1 MANHT
6 NSIELKIK
14 SLEEEQKEIYDK
26 IYSIEEIM
34 YGPFDYDYEEVPNF
48 EYDEDMDRQ
57 TPICQEEI
65 DLERLQQK
73 LWYVEEELGELRRSV
88 FLEKIL
94 IDIVENSTKVIQSD
108 LLDREKLAE
117 SIAKLIINQE
127 DNSDLSIGILG
138 KWGSGKTTFLNMVYT
153 KLEDENKVVAFN
165 ASKYDDQEQI
175 WFSLLSAV
183 SKKYLSNG
191 MEVSQKFKFLY
202 KSLKEKKELSAI
214 YIPGILTVIYFLT
227 ILLILK
233 FHVDKTLLPLYTV
246 ASSGIGYLA
255 LKSIKKSYKSL
266 EKYFLSTNEQMLKQ
280 LRYPNYRELLGTRE
294 NVRTELVVFK
304 NLIVSK
310 KTKLVSKKTRLKNLV
325 IMIDELDRCSEKTIK
340 SFFSSI
346 EAFIDI
352 PGIIFIFSFN
362 PDIVYPAINNNLE
375 NTPNPNVGIEF
386 IEKYVN
392 LFLTLPSV
400 TSYKRYIESLLN
412 NIISVDDVNN
422 LSKLIDFISNTKDTS
437 PREIKKLL
445 DLSLIYY
452 KEFTRLSYQEFL
464 TILILQY
471 YFSIFDYLESK
482 RFKNTQFLNINSF
495 QLKKLIG
502 GKYPDELFELIIS
515 LLPNIN
521 VNTITIHLKEINNII
536 KYIK

>member
-26 IYSIEEIM
+26 IYNIEEIM
-34 YGPFDYDYEEVPNF
+34 YGPFDYDYDYEEVPNF

-127 DNSDLSIGILG
+127 DNSNLSIGILG
-138 KWGSGKTTFLNMVYT
+138 KWGSGKTTFLNMIHT
-153 KLEDENKVVAFN
+153 KLEDENTVVAFN

-255 LKSIKKSYKSL
+255 LKSIKKSYKLL

-294 NVRTELVVFK
+294 NVRTELAVFK

-310 KTKLVSKKTRLKNLV
+310 KNKTK
-325 IMIDELDRCSEKTIK
+325 K
-340 SFFSSI
+340 SCNY
-346 EAFIDI
+346 D
-352 PGIIFIFSFN
+352 
-362 PDIVYPAINNNLE
+362 
-375 NTPNPNVGIEF
+375 
-386 IEKYVN
+386 
-392 LFLTLPSV
+392 
-400 TSYKRYIESLLN
+400 
-412 NIISVDDVNN
+412 
-422 LSKLIDFISNTKDTS
+422 
-437 PREIKKLL
+437 
-445 DLSLIYY
+445 
-452 KEFTRLSYQEFL
+452 
-464 TILILQY
+464 
-471 YFSIFDYLESK
+471 
-482 RFKNTQFLNINSF
+482 
-495 QLKKLIG
+495 
-502 GKYPDELFELIIS
+502 
-515 LLPNIN
+515 
-521 VNTITIHLKEINNII
+521 
-536 KYIK
+536 

>member
-26 IYSIEEIM
+26 IYNIEEIM

-127 DNSDLSIGILG
+127 DNSNLSIGILG
-138 KWGSGKTTFLNMVYT
+138 KWGSGKTTFLNMIHT
-153 KLEDENKVVAFN
+153 KLEDENTVVAFN

-294 NVRTELVVFK
+294 NVRTELAVFK

-310 KTKLVSKKTRLKNLV
+310 KTKLKNLV

-521 VNTITIHLKEINNII
+521 VNTITIHSKEINNII

>member
-26 IYSIEEIM
+26 IYNIEEIM

-127 DNSDLSIGILG
+127 DNSNLSIGILG
-138 KWGSGKTTFLNMVYT
+138 KWGSGKTTFLNMIKT
-153 KLEDENKVVAFN
+153 KLEDKNTVVAFN

-294 NVRTELVVFK
+294 NVRTELAVFK

-310 KTKLVSKKTRLKNLV
+310 KTKLVSKKTKLKNLV

>member
-26 IYSIEEIM
+26 IYNIEEIM

-127 DNSDLSIGILG
+127 DNSNLSIGILG
-138 KWGSGKTTFLNMVYT
+138 KWGSGKTTFLNMIHT
-153 KLEDENKVVAFN
+153 KLEDKNTVVAFN

-294 NVRTELVVFK
+294 NVRTELAVFK

-310 KTKLVSKKTRLKNLV
+310 KTKLKNLV

-375 NTPNPNVGIEF
+375 NTSNPNVGIEF

>member
-26 IYSIEEIM
+26 IYNIEEIM

-138 KWGSGKTTFLNMVYT
+138 KWGSGKTTFLNMIHT
-153 KLEDENKVVAFN
+153 KLKDENKVVLFN

-294 NVRTELVVFK
+294 NVRTELAVFQ

-310 KTKLVSKKTRLKNLV
+310 KTKLKNLV

-375 NTPNPNVGIEF
+375 NTSNPNVGIEF

-482 RFKNTQFLNINSF
+482 KFKNTQFLNFNSF
-495 QLKKLIG
+495 QLKQLIG
-502 GKYPDELFELIIS
+502 EKYPDELFALIIS

>member
-26 IYSIEEIM
+26 IYNIEEIM

-127 DNSDLSIGILG
+127 DNSNLSIGILG
-138 KWGSGKTTFLNMVYT
+138 KWGSGKTTFLNMIHT
-153 KLEDENKVVAFN
+153 KLEDENTVVAFN

-227 ILLILK
+227 ILLIL
-233 FHVDKTLLPLYTV
+233 TCC
-246 ASSGIGYLA
+246 AS
-255 LKSIKKSYKSL
+255 
-266 EKYFLSTNEQMLKQ
+266 
-280 LRYPNYRELLGTRE
+280 
-294 NVRTELVVFK
+294 
-304 NLIVSK
+304 
-310 KTKLVSKKTRLKNLV
+310 
-325 IMIDELDRCSEKTIK
+325 
-340 SFFSSI
+340 
-346 EAFIDI
+346 
-352 PGIIFIFSFN
+352 
-362 PDIVYPAINNNLE
+362 
-375 NTPNPNVGIEF
+375 
-386 IEKYVN
+386 
-392 LFLTLPSV
+392 
-400 TSYKRYIESLLN
+400 
-412 NIISVDDVNN
+412 
-422 LSKLIDFISNTKDTS
+422 
-437 PREIKKLL
+437 
-445 DLSLIYY
+445 
-452 KEFTRLSYQEFL
+452 
-464 TILILQY
+464 
-471 YFSIFDYLESK
+471 
-482 RFKNTQFLNINSF
+482 
-495 QLKKLIG
+495 
-502 GKYPDELFELIIS
+502 
-515 LLPNIN
+515 
-521 VNTITIHLKEINNII
+521 
-536 KYIK
+536 